1 MKTPVHCGLDCL
13 ASYRFRFPAKEA
25 TGTDMNR
32 FNDKRLT
39 DIVLGEAILALLSEG
54 DPITPYSLMEKLQ
67 FMAIS
72 EKMAFRKQA
81 CTNAVVEVQSSLMAQ
96 SSEYG
101 SVQAGSE
108 YPPSSKM
115 IH

>member
-54 DPITPYSLMEKLQ
+54 DLITPYSLMEKLQ
-67 FMAIS
+67 HMAVL

-81 CTNAVVEVQSSLMAQ
+81 FTNAIIEVQSSLLAQ
-96 SSEYG
+96 SAEY
-101 SVQAGSE
+101 SSFSAGSR
-108 YPPSSKM
+108 YPSGSKT

>member
-1 MKTPVHCGLDCL
+1 M
-13 ASYRFRFPAKEA
+13 
-25 TGTDMNR
+25 
-32 FNDKRLT
+32 T

-67 FMAIS
+67 LMAVS

-96 SSEYG
+96 SSEYSSFQTG
-101 SVQAGSE
+101 SD